1 MDNAIFT
8 IFFIKLV
15 DEKDRTR
22 KFLNVIFG
30 QIGILFLELLPLES
44 RKLVYVISSVMA
56 IAATVFIQNFVVV
69 TDY

>member
-8 IFFIKLV
+8 FFFIKLV
-15 DEKDRTR
+15 DVKDRKR

-44 RKLVYVISSVMA
+44 RKIVSVISSVMA
-56 IAATVFIQNFVVV
+56 IAATVFIKIL
-69 TDY
+69 